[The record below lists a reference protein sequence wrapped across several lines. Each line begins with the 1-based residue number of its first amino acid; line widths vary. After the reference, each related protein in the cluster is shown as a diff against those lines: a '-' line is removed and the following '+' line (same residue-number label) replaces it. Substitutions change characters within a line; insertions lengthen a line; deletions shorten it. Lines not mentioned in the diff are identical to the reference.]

1 MSDLPTGEQLQDVLA
16 AALHQGDMRGVD
28 AALTVMA
35 TVDPRRCERVMETMR
50 LGLAL
55 AAADT
60 PGTDTPEETA

>member
-1 MSDLPTGEQLQDVLA
+1 VTTGLPTGEQLQ
-16 AALHQGDMRGVD
+16 AALIAALNKSDMRGVE

-35 TVDPRRCERVMETMR
+35 TVDPHRCERVMETMR

-60 PGTDTPEETA
+60 PDTGEQS